1 MSNSLGTDLGMWE
14 PQMPALIRTFRV
26 LRYDTRG
33 HGLSGLSPT
42 SYGVD
47 RLGRD
52 VLALMDELEIGQ
64 AAFCGL
70 SMGGMT
76 GMWLGVHA
84 PSRFS
89 HLVLFNTAARLG
101 TPEVW
106 NGRIADRKSTRLNSS
121 H

>member
-1 MSNSLGTDLGMWE
+1 MPYIACDDGVSLHYRFDGPDDAPVLVMSNSLGTDLGMWE

-52 VLALMDELEIGQ
+52 VLALMVELEIGQ

-70 SMGGMT
+70 SMGGLH
-76 GMWLGVHA
+76 GLCLGVHGL
-84 PSRFS
+84 SRLT
-89 HLVLFNTAARLG
+89 HPVLC
-101 TPEVW
+101 
-106 NGRIADRKSTRLNSS
+106 

>member
-1 MSNSLGTDLGMWE
+1 MRMSDWSSYVCSSDL
-14 PQMPALIRTFRV
+14 MPALIRTFRV

-84 PSRFS
+84 PSRF
-89 HLVLFNTAARLG
+89 R
-101 TPEVW
+101 
-106 NGRIADRKSTRLNSS
+106 DRKSTRLNSS